1 MLSSKYAQGMPTAIV
16 IFVFALILVCLGL
29 LVRWE
34 YRRMLRS
41 REMRMFDRLNGWRFS
56 TDQDKSNAGVERPH
70 LVNSRVPLFFQ
81 F

>member
-1 MLSSKYAQGMPTAIV
+1 MPTEIV

-56 TDQDKSNAGVERPH
+56 TEDKSNAGVERPH